1 MDGEFC
7 DGARLS
13 RWGGRLGLRLNGWC
27 WSKTPV
33 SRFEHG
39 SGAIGPSF
47 HGLAASSD
55 SAKSGENVSVDIATG
70 RHPPNRIRESQKA
83 WEFRFVGNAKGGIE
97 FANPVIDAS
106 RARTSSIAISG
117 IWLLVSIAFAL
128 RMHCVRI
135 IATLILLRFL
145 PPRFCGFLSGRRFVA
160 PDFRL
165 YSNPIV
171 PKTTINNGDFAFV
184 A

>member
-1 MDGEFC
+1 M
-7 DGARLS
+7 
-13 RWGGRLGLRLNGWC
+13 WLGLNWRRR
-27 WSKTPV
+27 SDPPV
-33 SRFEHG
+33 SRLENG
-39 SGAIGPSF
+39 SGAVGPRF
-47 HGLAASSD
+47 HCLAASGDGSQ
-55 SAKSGENVSVDIATG
+55 GWENIGIDIAPR
-70 RHPPNRIRESQKA
+70 RHPLDRLGKCQKA
-83 WEFRFVGNAKGGIE
+83 WKLGFVGDAKGGVE
-97 FANPVIDAS
+97 FPHSVVDGS
-106 RARTSSIAISG
+106 RARISSIVISG
-117 IWLLVSIAFAL
+117 IWLLVSIAIAL